1 MTQEDPDRRNE
12 PLKVAFSLPQLAGSA
27 LAAATA
33 ALIGSQLGV
42 AGTIAG
48 AAVASV
54 VGGVAGTLYSAG
66 LDRTHR
72 RVTEAI
78 RRGYERVR
86 EADDGETQVLPAATN
101 GEGETE
107 WNRPHSGSHSVPVSE
122 EDAVE
127 TTAVDLRPVPA
138 ADEPTRPSRR
148 RKFLIGTAVSVATI
162 FVATMVMITI
172 VEFGIGRSLDGS
184 STTTVGGARRPTA
197 AATTPK
203 PKPTPTPSPSAS
215 ASATTAAPASPTPEP
230 TPSASASEQ
239 ITVEPTPSPSVVLT
253 PAATSS

>member
-1 MTQEDPDRRNE
+1 MTQEDPDGRKE
-12 PLKVAFSLPQLAGSA
+12 PLKVAFSLPQVAGSA

-33 ALIGSQLGV
+33 AVIGSQLGV
-42 AGTIAG
+42 AGTVVG

-86 EADDGETQVLPAATN
+86 EADEDPTQVLPVIDATAESPAVGADAAGT
-101 GEGETE
+101 GG
-107 WNRPHSGSHSVPVSE
+107 NRPRSVPVDGEHAS
-122 EDAVE
+122 E

-138 ADEPTRPSRR
+138 DGAVPSRR
-148 RKFLIGTAVSVATI
+148 RRVLVAMGVSVAAI
-162 FVATMVMITI
+162 FVVTMLVITAI
-172 VEFGIGRSLDGS
+172 ELGLGRSLDGS
-184 STTTVGGARRPTA
+184 STTTIGGARRPSA

-203 PKPTPTPSPSAS
+203 PKPTPTPTPSAS
-215 ASATTAAPASPTPEP
+215 ATSSAPVSPTPAP
-230 TPSASASEQ
+230 TPSASITAEPSPSASGAV
-239 ITVEPTPSPSVVLT
+239 TPTPVPTPS
-253 PAATSS
+253 

>member
-1 MTQEDPDRRNE
+1 MTQEDPDRRKE
-12 PLKVAFSLPQLAGSA
+12 PLKVSFSLPQLAGSA

-86 EADDGETQVLPAATN
+86 EADDVETQLLPAA
-101 GEGETE
+101 GDGAGGTE
-107 WNRPHSGSHSVPVSE
+107 WNRPHSVPVE
-122 EDAVE
+122 EDDGVE

-138 ADEPTRPSRR
+138 ADEPARPSRR
-148 RKFLIGTAVSVATI
+148 RRFLVGTAVSVATI
-162 FVATMVMITI
+162 FLATMVMITV

-203 PKPTPTPSPSAS
+203 PKPTPTPSPST
-215 ASATTAAPASPTPEP
+215 SATTTAPASPTPEP

-239 ITVEPTPSPSVVLT
+239 ITPEPTPSPSVVLT
-253 PAATSS
+253 PVATAS